1 MSLCVLAGG
10 KVAVMAASAFTLAWT
25 HSVQKTGWQEDWRIT
40 PAGLELVE
48 ARVKGS
54 GAGMDPPEGAAL
66 IDGWWVWKPALPAQP
81 RLVLAASGATA
92 SGWSVC
98 VGDECVKLGD
108 RAGGPVTL
116 EPCPDRKAD

>member
-10 KVAVMAASAFTLAWT
+10 KTLAMAASAFTLAWT
-25 HSVQKTGWQEDWRIT
+25 HSIEKTAWEEDWLAT
-40 PAGLELVE
+40 GEGLRLVE

-54 GAGMDPPEGAAL
+54 GAGMEPPEGAVL
-66 IDGWWVWKPALPAQP
+66 RDGWWTWRPEMPARP

-98 VGDECVKLGD
+98 AGGECVLVGEE
-108 RAGGPVTL
+108 AEGGPIVI
-116 EPCPDRKAD
+116 ESCPAQ